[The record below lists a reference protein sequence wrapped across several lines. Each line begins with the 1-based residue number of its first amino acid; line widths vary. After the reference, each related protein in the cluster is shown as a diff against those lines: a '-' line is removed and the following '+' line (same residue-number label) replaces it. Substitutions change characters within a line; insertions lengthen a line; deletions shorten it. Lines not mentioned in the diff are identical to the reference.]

1 MQAQDPA
8 ELFDLYTESGAP
20 LGIAKPRA
28 LVHRDG
34 DWHRSL
40 HVWVV
45 LQGGPGIEGAE
56 PGPWLLFQ
64 RRSPEKDTWP
74 GALDVAVTGHL
85 RAGETVLEAL
95 REAREEIGLDLGP
108 DDVIRIGLRRRVDTH
123 TPGVIDREI
132 QDIFVALTPLPLRA
146 FRPDPAEVVA
156 LVAIPFEAAGALF
169 RGERAS
175 APGARTHNT
184 SARLEWEAAL
194 VPRVDSSELIP
205 ATDGYHERAH
215 RSIAALLAGE
225 PAPPW
230 EIA

>member
-1 MQAQDPA
+1 MRAQDPG

-20 LGIAKPRA
+20 LGRAKPRA

-45 LQGGPGIEGAE
+45 LQGGPGIEGAA

-64 RRSPEKDTWP
+64 QRSPEKDTWP

-85 RAGETVLEAL
+85 QAGETVLEAL

-108 DDVIRIGLRRRVDTH
+108 DDVIRIGLRRRVDTR
-123 TPGVIDREI
+123 TPGVVDREI

-156 LVAIPFEAAGALF
+156 LVAVPFDAAGALF
-169 RGERAS
+169 RGERAFVQ
-175 APGARTHNT
+175 G
-184 SARLEWEAAL
+184 ARLESEAELIA
-194 VPRVDSSELIP
+194 RVDSSELIP
-205 ATDGYHERAH
+205 VTDGYYARAH
-215 RSIAALLAGE
+215 RSIAALLDGE
-225 PAPPW
+225 PAAPW
-230 EIA
+230 ESAD